1 MSTPG
6 KLQFGLSPRLP
17 VILQSQVT
25 ECGLACLAMVASY
38 HGHQIDLGTLRRRYS
53 VSLAGTSLID
63 LSRIAST
70 VAMASRALRV
80 ELDELS
86 LLKLPTILHWKM
98 QHYVV
103 LKRVTKRGA
112 VIHDPAR
119 GSVHVSQKELS
130 DSFSGVVLELWPT
143 AGFSQKAEAQK
154 IRIADLFH
162 NIIGLKPA
170 LLQIFALSACLEV
183 FAILFPIGTQI
194 ILDQVLVSTDYDL
207 LKLVAICLSV
217 LLVLQTTISLARSWA
232 SLIMSTR
239 LSVQWTTAL
248 YDHLLRL
255 PLSYFEMRHMGDVV
269 SRFGSLG
276 AVQQALTS
284 DLVGVVLD
292 GIMAIGAFA
301 MLILYGGWLAVVVLI
316 TMAIHLL
323 IRLVSYLPYRR
334 ANEASIVHGAK
345 QSSHF
350 METIRGIAS
359 VKSLEIHERRRGTW
373 LNLLIDSVNANLH
386 IQKLDFLFGT
396 SSTVLSGIDG
406 IIMLVLGAEA
416 VMRGDMT
423 IGMLMAFL
431 AYKDQFIGRV
441 GALIDTGIRFRMLNL
456 HSERIGDIALT
467 EPEEDLPQLSHPPV
481 LSRDASLKLQNI
493 TFSYGEGLPDVL
505 RSVSFEVGEGESVA
519 IVGPS
524 GSGKTTLLKVMSGLI
539 QPREGTVIF
548 GDIEIRRLGYGNYR
562 SLTGT
567 VLQEDRLFAGSIA
580 ENIAA
585 FDPAGEIS
593 WIRECARLA
602 AISDEIEAMPMA
614 YESMVGDMGSALS
627 SGQVQ
632 RLFLARALYKRPRML
647 FLDEATSD
655 LDESNE
661 AKINAAV
668 SALKITRVMVAHRP
682 STIAMAERLI
692 EIASFKTP

>member
-1 MSTPG
+1 MSTTG
-6 KLQFGLSPRLP
+6 KLHFGFTPRLP
-17 VILQSQVT
+17 IILQSQVT
-25 ECGLACLAMVASY
+25 ECGLACLAMVSCY
-38 HGHQIDLGTLRRRYS
+38 HGHLIDLGTLRRRFS
-53 VSLAGTSLID
+53 MSLAGTSLID

-70 VAMASRALRV
+70 LAMASRALRI
-80 ELDELS
+80 ELDELR
-86 LLKLPTILHWKM
+86 LLKAPSILHWKM

-103 LKRVTKRGA
+103 LKRITKHGA
-112 VIHDPAR
+112 IIHDPAR
-119 GSVHVSQKELS
+119 GTVHVSQKELS

-143 AGFSQKAEAQK
+143 GGFSQKSEVER
-154 IRIADLFH
+154 IRLSDLFY
-162 NIIGLKPA
+162 NVVGLKSA

-183 FAILFPIGTQI
+183 FAILSPIGTQI
-194 ILDQVLVSTDYDL
+194 ILDQVLISTDRDL
-207 LKLVAICLSV
+207 LKLVAICLAV
-217 LLVLQTTISLARSWA
+217 LLVLQVAVGLARSWA
-232 SLIMSTR
+232 SLIMSTK
-239 LSVQWTTAL
+239 LSVQWTAAL

-292 GIMAIGAFA
+292 GIMAVGALA
-301 MLILYGGWLAVVVLI
+301 MLTLYGGWLAIVVLI
-316 TMAIHLL
+316 TMAIHLV
-323 IRLVSYLPYRR
+323 IRIAAYMPYRR

-359 VKSLEIHERRRGTW
+359 VKSLDIHERRRGIW

-386 IQKLDFLFGT
+386 IQKLNFLFGT
-396 SSTVLSGIDG
+396 SSGLLSGVDG
-406 IIMLVLGAEA
+406 IVMLILGADA

-423 IGMLMAFL
+423 IGMLVAFL

-441 GALIDTGIRFRMLNL
+441 GALIDTGIRLRMLNL

-467 EPEEDLPQLSHPPV
+467 EPEEDLSRIGQPQGSYREGGV
-481 LSRDASLKLQNI
+481 KLRNVA
-493 TFSYGEGLPDVL
+493 FSYGEGLPDIF
-505 RSVSFEVGEGESVA
+505 RSVDLEIAEGESVA

-524 GSGKTTLLKVMSGLI
+524 GSGKTTLLKIMSGLI
-539 QPREGTVIF
+539 QPREGTIVF
-548 GDIEIRRLGYGNYR
+548 GDTDIRHIGYSNYR
-562 SLTGT
+562 SIIGT
-567 VLQEDRLFAGSIA
+567 VLQEDRLFAGTIA

-585 FDPAGEIS
+585 FDPAADMS

-602 AISDEIEAMPMA
+602 AIADEIDAMPMG

-632 RLFLARALYKRPRML
+632 RLFLARALYRRPRIL

-655 LDESNE
+655 LDEENE

-682 STIAMAERLI
+682 STIAMAERRI
-692 EIASFKTP
+692 EISEFKAP